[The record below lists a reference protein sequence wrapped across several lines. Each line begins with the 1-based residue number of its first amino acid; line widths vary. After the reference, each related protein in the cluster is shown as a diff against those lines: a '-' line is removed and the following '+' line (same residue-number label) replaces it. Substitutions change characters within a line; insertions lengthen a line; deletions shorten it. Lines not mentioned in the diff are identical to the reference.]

1 VGCESKSF
9 DITTFSIVAFE
20 PTTGDFGVA
29 VASHYFAVGSVVP
42 WAEAGV
48 GAIAT
53 QANVNVSLGPLGL
66 ELLRTGLEAHEVL
79 DRILNKDHLSGKE
92 GRQLAVI
99 DGNGHVAVFTGEAA
113 PSWAG
118 SAQGNCWCVQGNLLS
133 GPQVIQSM
141 GSAFESTSG
150 DLSEKL
156 FASLKAGDAAGGD
169 SRGRQS
175 AGILVVGKGRG
186 RNLGNDRPVDIRVDD
201 HPNPLQELRRLLVLN
216 LAYLYLDRSYKA
228 LVAEDFAEAAK
239 TKKTAALYST
249 NPDTRLRAAFLEYFV
264 GDKRVSLAEFEK
276 IRKTVPDFEA
286 LWRGTVSGR
295 PAFRTVLDDREFMT
309 KLFPSAGHYS

>member
-1 VGCESKSF
+1 MGCESTDSN
-9 DITTFSIVAFE
+9 INTFSIVAFE
-20 PTTGDFGVA
+20 PSTGDFGVA

-48 GAIAT
+48 GAVAT

-66 ELLRTGLEAHEVL
+66 ELLRSGLEAQEVL
-79 DRILNKDHLSGKE
+79 NCLLKNDHLSGKE

-99 DGNGHVAVFTGEAA
+99 DKNGHVAAFTGEAA

-118 SAQGNCWCVQGNLLS
+118 SAQGDCWSVQGNLLS

-141 GSAFESTSG
+141 SRAFESTNG

-156 FASLKAGDAAGGD
+156 FASLKAGDDAGGD

-175 AGILVVGKGRG
+175 AGILVVGKERG
-186 RNLGNDRPVDIRVDD
+186 RNLGNDWPVDIRVDD
-201 HPNPLQELRRLLVLN
+201 HPNPLHELRRLLVLN

-228 LVAEDFAEAAK
+228 LVAQDFAEAAK
-239 TKKTAALYST
+239 TKKIASVYST
-249 NPDTRLRAAFLEYFV
+249 NPDTRLRVAFLEYFV
-264 GDKRVSLAEFEK
+264 GDKGVSLTEFNK
-276 IRKTVPDFEA
+276 IREAVPDFEA

-295 PAFRTVLDDREFMT
+295 PAFKAVLDDREFIT
-309 KLFPSAGHYS
+309 KLFPNAGY